1 MKFHNL
7 KSNEGKKEEKERIK
21 NNEYIYISMTNTFW
35 LNNPTILF
43 NRKYITEIWPT
54 QGLDDT
60 AKLNAISR
68 LVILLTILGY
78 LFTRSLNILIS
89 AAVTL
94 VIIVILYKTQQH
106 NIAKKKINSKI
117 AREGF
122 ANPAPHKITKD
133 SFTIPTKKNPLMN
146 VLLPEIKYNPMRK
159 PAAPAFNPAVEEKVN
174 ESAGNVGLDPRLFV
188 DLGDNISFEQSMRNF
203 YATANTRIPNDQTA
217 FAKWCYGDMPS
228 CKEES
233 GSLQCVLDNQ
243 RYIKY

>member
-1 MKFHNL
+1 
-7 KSNEGKKEEKERIK
+7 
-21 NNEYIYISMTNTFW
+21 MTNTFW
-35 LNNPTILF
+35 LNNPTILL

-54 QGLDDT
+54 KGLDDA

-68 LVILLTILGY
+68 LVIVLTILGY
-78 LFTRSLNILIS
+78 LCTRSLNILIS

-122 ANPAPHKITKD
+122 TNPVLYEMTKD
-133 SFTIPTKKNPLMN
+133 SFTAPTKKNPLMN
-146 VLLPEIKYNPMRK
+146 VLLPEIKYNPERK
-159 PAAPAFNPAVEEKVN
+159 PAAASFNPAVEEKVN
-174 ESAGNVGLDPRLFV
+174 EAAGNVGPDPRLFV

-233 GSLQCVLDNQ
+233 GSLQCVLDNE
-243 RYIKY
+243 RYINY